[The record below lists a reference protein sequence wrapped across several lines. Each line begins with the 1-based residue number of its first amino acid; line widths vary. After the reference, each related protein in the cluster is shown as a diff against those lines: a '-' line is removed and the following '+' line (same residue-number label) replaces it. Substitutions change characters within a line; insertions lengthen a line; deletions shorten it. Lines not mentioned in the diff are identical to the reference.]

1 MCHQNNGNRTPIGP
15 KIRSMNFDVNGSN
28 QLTEF
33 TNKNYLINTPDP
45 SSISSLPNWNDT
57 SYSDEERTKAYFDM
71 NCAHC
76 HSPGGFHNNN
86 YSGNMDF
93 RLETSFED
101 SQIYENRFSIRT
113 RFPSSIP
120 GYSMPYIGVTIP
132 HQEAIDLIIPY
143 LETLE

>member
-1 MCHQNNGNRTPIGP
+1 
-15 KIRSMNFDVNGSN
+15 
-28 QLTEF
+28 
-33 TNKNYLINTPDP
+33 
-45 SSISSLPNWNDT
+45 
-57 SYSDEERTKAYFDM
+57 M

-76 HSPGGFHNNN
+76 HSPGGFHNSN

-93 RLETSFED
+93 RLETPFEE

-120 GYSMPYIGVTIP
+120 NYSMPYIGVTIP